1 MADPR
6 AHVSSIDSLE
16 RFRSSLIVFLERAN
30 LVIDEVSDETNRLR
44 MWLQSDQ
51 RMFWTMEIRRRQQK
65 LDEAQAQL
73 LAARISALGE
83 ATHAHHQ
90 AVRNAHNAVRAAEEK
105 LNAVKQWTRHYD
117 SRVAPLTKQ
126 LSKLDNILNG
136 DMEKAVHFL
145 TESIKNLQDYAELRP
160 TNFSGGPEIDRPAP
174 ESDSGSESTPT
185 TSDEP

>member
-1 MADPR
+1 M
-6 AHVSSIDSLE
+6 
-16 RFRSSLIVFLERAN
+16 
-30 LVIDEVSDETNRLR
+30 
-44 MWLQSDQ
+44 
-51 RMFWTMEIRRRQQK
+51 
-65 LDEAQAQL
+65 
-73 LAARISALGE
+73 
-83 ATHAHHQ
+83 
-90 AVRNAHNAVRAAEEK
+90 
-105 LNAVKQWTRHYD
+105 KQWTRHYD

-174 ESDSGSESTPT
+174 ESDSGSESNPS